1 MGIAT
6 RVRCG
11 ALGAALTTTSLFL
24 LACTP
29 DRMQPA
35 PVYMM
40 GATTQPDR
48 DRSAPAI
55 AAPHS
60 TVAAERRQASAASG
74 IASSVPMQHSLKPAA
89 NAPHHPSGIRNA
101 HSRIATR
108 HAAAPKK
115 RPSTYPVAGSAAA
128 PVARAKMIPL
138 DDIAAQTP
146 PAPTVSPAT
155 ATSSEPTTSTWVSP
169 EPTDPPHVEFRPPS
183 PSGS

>member
-6 RVRCG
+6 RVRWG
-11 ALGAALTTTSLFL
+11 ALGAALVVTSLL
-24 LACTP
+24 IAACTP

-40 GATTQPDR
+40 GSKQP

-60 TVAAERRQASAASG
+60 TVAPERRQASATSG
-74 IASSVPMQHSLKPAA
+74 LLSTVPMQHSLKPAA
-89 NAPHHPSGIRNA
+89 NAPHHPSGTKNA

-128 PVARAKMIPL
+128 PVVRAKMIPL

-146 PAPTVSPAT
+146 PVPTMPPAT
-155 ATSSEPTTSTWVSP
+155 ATPSEPTTSTWVSP
-169 EPTDPPHVEFRPPS
+169 KPTDPPHVEFRPPS